1 MASMHFMNRKESVKM
16 RKMLEVFEMSRPIC
30 QHIVPCTNKM
40 KEYVCKNAIRK
51 EHDIKPLQEKVG
63 PPLLPFPTVNIT
75 QARAKIQ

>member
-1 MASMHFMNRKESVKM
+1 MASMHFMNKKESVKM

-51 EHDIKPLQEKVG
+51 EHGIKPLQEKVG

-75 QARAKIQ
+75 QALAKIQ

>member
-51 EHDIKPLQEKVG
+51 EHDIKPLRRKG
-63 PPLLPFPTVNIT
+63 RSISLAFPTVNI
-75 QARAKIQ
+75 